1 MISIA
6 TVREWA
12 KVAQWQ
18 DFRQVELDLIIARAL
33 VCIFSDEFLR
43 QELRFRGGTA
53 LNKIHFPAPYRFSED
68 IDLVRTNQGSIGTLL
83 SRLRSCLE
91 PWLGKPKVVRKYFL
105 AKHIYRIPVGN
116 DQEAHLR
123 LKIEINT
130 RETQIY
136 DQPTSKHFR
145 VDSTWFS
152 GEADISTYSREEILA
167 SKLRAL
173 LNRDKGRDLFDLGH
187 ALNVFEDLDLPLLVE
202 LFGKYSLAA
211 GQPLTKVQAQER
223 MIWKYQKTVLTEDIS
238 SLLPSKESEN
248 LTIPAAREVFW
259 QVFDRIIDL
268 IPGKDWAGTSAFV
281 AKNR

>member
-1 MISIA
+1 MIPFPA
-6 TVREWA
+6 LNEWA
-12 KVAQWQ
+12 ESFRWP
-18 DFRQVELDLIIARAL
+18 DDRQVELDLIIARAL

-83 SRLRSCLE
+83 SRLSSCLE

-116 DQEAHLR
+116 DQESHLR

-136 DQPTSKHFR
+136 DRPSTKHFR

-152 GEADISTYSREEILA
+152 GEADIST
-167 SKLRAL
+167 L
-173 LNRDKGRDLFDLGH
+173 LKRRNPR
-187 ALNVFEDLDLPLLVE
+187 
-202 LFGKYSLAA
+202 
-211 GQPLTKVQAQER
+211 QQAQS
-223 MIWKYQKTVLTEDIS
+223 LTES
-238 SLLPSKESEN
+238 
-248 LTIPAAREVFW
+248 
-259 QVFDRIIDL
+259 
-268 IPGKDWAGTSAFV
+268 
-281 AKNR
+281 